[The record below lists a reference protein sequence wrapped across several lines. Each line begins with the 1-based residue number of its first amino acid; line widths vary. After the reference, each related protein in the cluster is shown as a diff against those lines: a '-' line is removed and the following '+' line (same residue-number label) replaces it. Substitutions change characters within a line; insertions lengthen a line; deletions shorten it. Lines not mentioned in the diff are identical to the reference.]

1 MMSVLPGSCSSLEKL
16 PASVPHDIVTADDV
30 SYFIANE
37 IYHFYQQQ
45 AATRIE
51 QEFATKQSMLD
62 QQLTEALAEK
72 QSAELKRDNAIKLVE
87 SLNSMRKKTEQSIAL
102 LETDN
107 ELKQKQLQITLENFK
122 KIEVE
127 MNHKILRLK
136 KYVSDKAFFEN
147 L

>member
-1 MMSVLPGSCSSLEKL
+1 
-16 PASVPHDIVTADDV
+16 
-30 SYFIANE
+30 
-37 IYHFYQQQ
+37 
-45 AATRIE
+45 
-51 QEFATKQSMLD
+51 MLD
-62 QQLTEALAEK
+62 QQLAEALAEK

-136 KYVSDKAFFEN
+136 KYVSDKALF
-147 L
+147 